1 MSRARQYLG
10 RRGEAIARTHLR
22 SIGYVIVAANYRSK
36 AGEIDLVTEKDGAI
50 VFVEVR
56 ARSGPSMGLPEES
69 ITSTKRT
76 HLIATAQV
84 YLQQHGAQDRQWRI
98 DLVAVEFN
106 RNRPP
111 QVRIIENAI
120 EL

>member
-1 MSRARQYLG
+1 MSRVRQALG
-10 RRGEAIARTHLR
+10 RRGEALARAHIE
-22 SIGYVIVAANYRSK
+22 SNGYAIIAANYRSK
-36 AGEIDLVTEKDGAI
+36 AGEIDLVTERDGAI

-56 ARSGPSMGLPEES
+56 ARSGPHMGLPEES
-69 ITSTKRT
+69 ITPTKRG
-76 HLIATAQV
+76 HLVAAAQE
-84 YLQQHGAQDRQWRI
+84 YLQEHGVQDRQWRI

-106 RNRPP
+106 RGRPP

>member
-1 MSRARQYLG
+1 MSRARQDLG
-10 RRGEAIARTHLR
+10 RRGEAIARAHIE
-22 SIGYVIVAANYRSK
+22 SHGYAIVAANYRSK
-36 AGEIDLVTEKDGAI
+36 AGEIDLVTEKEGAI
-50 VFVEVR
+50 VF
-56 ARSGPSMGLPEES
+56 

-76 HLIATAQV
+76 HLIATAQA
-84 YLQQHGAQDRQWRI
+84 YLQQHAAHDRQWRI